1 MSMPL
6 PLPQIGSTNV
16 RGYILPDTC
25 GGDVEA
31 LESIYGNQ
39 KAIGFNPLVFFCFP
53 HLDRSV
59 LPTGTEILFDVV
71 ADQNGNPIGTNV
83 RRA

>member
-1 MSMPL
+1 MIMPL
-6 PLPQIGSTNV
+6 PIPTIGSTNV

-39 KAIGFNPLVFFCFP
+39 KAVGGNPLVFYAFL

-59 LPTGTEILFDVV
+59 LPTGTEVLFDVV
-71 ADQNGNPIGTNV
+71 AGPQGEALASNV

>member
-1 MSMPL
+1 MPL

>member
-71 ADQNGNPIGTNV
+71 AGPQGEAMAGNI